1 MTRGSVLISHRVVVV
16 VRIKLYTALLAAPPT
31 RCAYSASTEATSLPN
46 DTNNRQSRT
55 RLVQTNP
62 NRDICAVSRFHRA
75 FAVPST
81 MPLRAATAHMLAL
94 SSAPPSVSDDP
105 SYPGSARALK
115 GRHLT
120 TRSSTRLNNK
130 RRSSVGG
137 SLFTMVPLHACYPLL
152 YEDDY

>member
-1 MTRGSVLISHRVVVV
+1 MTCGSILISHRRVVV
-16 VRIKLYTALLAAPPT
+16 VRFKLYTALLAAPPT
-31 RCAYSASTEATSLPN
+31 RCAYSASAKATSPP
-46 DTNNRQSRT
+46 DDPNNRQFRT

-94 SSAPPSVSDDP
+94 SSAPPSVPDDP
-105 SYPGSARALK
+105 SCPGFARAPK

-120 TRSSTRLNNK
+120 SRT
-130 RRSSVGG
+130 
-137 SLFTMVPLHACYPLL
+137 
-152 YEDDY
+152 

>member
-1 MTRGSVLISHRVVVV
+1 MSLRQQVYAGECRMSVTRGHCHDLRLHLISHRRVVV
-16 VRIKLYTALLAAPPT
+16 VRFKLYTALLAAPPT
-31 RCAYSASTEATSLPN
+31 RCAYSASAKATSLPD
-46 DTNNRQSRT
+46 DTDNRQSCT

-94 SSAPPSVSDDP
+94 SSAPPSVPDDP
-105 SYPGSARALK
+105 SCPGSARALK

-120 TRSSTRLNNK
+120 
-130 RRSSVGG
+130 
-137 SLFTMVPLHACYPLL
+137 SLCCWLV
-152 YEDDY
+152 EDLW